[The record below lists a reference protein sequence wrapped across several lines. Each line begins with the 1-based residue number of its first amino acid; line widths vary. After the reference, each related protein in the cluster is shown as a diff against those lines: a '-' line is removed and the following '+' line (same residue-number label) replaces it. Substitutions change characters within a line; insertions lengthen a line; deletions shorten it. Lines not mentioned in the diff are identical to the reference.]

1 MWHREPV
8 QLSGQCCV
16 KLAKSMW
23 LCLSVGCKLG
33 PWVNNQSQDLLCD
46 FRELQKNNNNKN
58 GQWLRWQKSNGTF
71 VLSTEKSNRHFANL
85 IGLWPMSEVDVHP
98 CQSDYIVVRK
108 RFQSGVNSARTQFSW
123 SRHWKWPWL
132 ADDDFHLR
140 LKRISKPNHTR
151 LKFDL
156 EKLKD
161 LNVFEIFQ
169 AMIGG
174 KFALLTIM
182 NNEDTDMDSVIFTFN
197 TAVTETASEILGKH
211 LQKKKTLG
219 HCRNSWSVR

>member
-132 ADDDFHLR
+132 ADDDLPPLPEKNQQAR
-140 LKRISKPNHTR
+140 TQDSSLTSKSWEIPMCW
-151 LKFDL
+151 KPS
-156 EKLKD
+156 KL
-161 LNVFEIFQ
+161 
-169 AMIGG
+169 
-174 KFALLTIM
+174 
-182 NNEDTDMDSVIFTFN
+182 
-197 TAVTETASEILGKH
+197 
-211 LQKKKTLG
+211 
-219 HCRNSWSVR
+219 W